1 MWVHTLVMG
10 KITQHIISISLYL
23 YVFTCIVHS
32 EDKIWILHVEKSVN
46 KLFCVNKYARLFSIQ
61 RYYLIQY
68 KLARQFYTLTAFHRS
83 DCRPAT
89 AVLDVVFSF
98 PYKDCNAI
106 TINIVSSKCNYYT
119 FFLWINTRSIFNLHL
134 WYQFQSLIKGYAL
147 QSKAW
152 LDRSMSTWESWTSA
166 Y

>member
-1 MWVHTLVMG
+1 VGTYFSDG
-10 KITQHIISISLYL
+10 ENNSTYNYHILISL
-23 YVFTCIVHS
+23 CIVHS

-61 RYYLIQY
+61 RWYLIQY
-68 KLARQFYTLTAFHRS
+68 KLARQLYTLTAFHQS